1 MVERHAVGVY
11 NLKPVLA
18 ARVIAIQNVAYVK
31 VVVEYAAVV
40 HAQQEECK
48 CIEYVRALPRLGELL
63 RHRSHG
69 PQVRTARHEV
79 TIVEY
84 AVAARLD
91 KGYGFGC
98 VYAEL
103 PQAEG
108 VKISPLGLAPAK
120 RAVDNAVEHRQMSV
134 SFYGEASGRR
144 VEYLYGI
151 ASVMQRRTAAVEA
164 AVARQRSCESLYVR
178 A

>member
-1 MVERHAVGVY
+1 M
-11 NLKPVLA
+11 
-18 ARVIAIQNVAYVK
+18 Q
-31 VVVEYAAVV
+31 
-40 HAQQEECK
+40 C
-48 CIEYVRALPRLGELL
+48 
-63 RHRSHG
+63 
-69 PQVRTARHEV
+69 
-79 TIVEY
+79 

-98 VYAEL
+98 VDAEL
-103 PQAEG
+103 SQAEG

-144 VEYLYGI
+144 VEYFYGV
-151 ASVMQRRTAAVEA
+151 ASVVQCRAAAVEA
-164 AVARQRSCESLYVR
+164 SAARQRLYECLYGR

>member
-1 MVERHAVGVY
+1 M
-11 NLKPVLA
+11 
-18 ARVIAIQNVAYVK
+18 
-31 VVVEYAAVV
+31 EYAVVV
-40 HAQQEECK
+40 HAQQEGCK
-48 CIEYVRALPRLGELL
+48 SIEDISTLSRLGELL
-63 RHRSHG
+63 RYGAHG
-69 PQVRTARHEV
+69 PEVRAARHAV

-108 VKISPLGLAPAK
+108 VKICPLGLAAAQ

-134 SFYGEASGRR
+134 SFYDEASGRR
-144 VEYLYGI
+144 VEYFYGV
-151 ASVMQRRTAAVEA
+151 ASVVQCRAAAVEA
-164 AVARQRSCESLYVR
+164 SAARQRLYECLYGR